1 MKRFLCLIAG
11 VAILAACEKKTETV
25 APTATGASPE
35 ASASTTPAT
44 TP

>member
-1 MKRFLCLIAG
+1 MKRFLC
-11 VAILAACEKKTETV
+11 ILAGAALLVACEKKTETV